1 MMKGNA
7 LTIQFQTWL
16 AKPEN
21 ARALDTL
28 ADAVHR
34 KMKIARLGLYGCAP
48 EQVDWEDIRQE
59 LIVFLLRDENMLSGL
74 MGRKPGAIKQVRQF
88 L

>member
-1 MMKGNA
+1 M
-7 LTIQFQTWL
+7 TIQFQTWL